1 MKKWISLFL
10 AITLLSAFACNASAE
25 AWGYDL
31 DELIDVD
38 IPEVGMTLMIPVTF
52 YYDTYGS
59 VDVVEASELGYKS
72 GVYYT
77 ILGYTA
83 MTDEERRQIGFDENY
98 FAPLLEFICLKD
110 GFDEDVF
117 YEANLDVNWDNAW
130 GLGGVDDYSFFAIPG
145 TDELPYGFSS
155 PFIEEYYS
163 LLERSGEILDN
174 TLFYQP

>member
-59 VDVVEASELGYKS
+59 VDVVEASELG
-72 GVYYT
+72 
-77 ILGYTA
+77 
-83 MTDEERRQIGFDENY
+83 
-98 FAPLLEFICLKD
+98 
-110 GFDEDVF
+110 
-117 YEANLDVNWDNAW
+117 
-130 GLGGVDDYSFFAIPG
+130 
-145 TDELPYGFSS
+145 
-155 PFIEEYYS
+155 
-163 LLERSGEILDN
+163 
-174 TLFYQP
+174 